1 MLEKGSC
8 KVIKISTFFFYFKII
23 ILTPGWT
30 HGENYEVLVGKIG
43 LEVPRKS
50 RIVKKEGKGGLH
62 SRIFVPFRL
71 SYQSQYF

>member
-1 MLEKGSC
+1 MQSNKNFYLL
-8 KVIKISTFFFYFKII
+8 FYFKII

-50 RIVKKEGKGGLH
+50 RIVKKEGKGGGVTLAYIC
-62 SRIFVPFRL
+62 SI
-71 SYQSQYF
+71 